1 MDLFVGRGGD
11 VFDSGKVEDPI
22 EFVPKGFPFA
32 TSEASKSILDR
43 DWVLTN
49 FFMWWWWGE

>member
-22 EFVPKGFPFA
+22 EFVPECFPFA
-32 TSEASKSILDR
+32 AGETSKSILDR

-49 FFMWWWWGE
+49 FFVWWWWGE